1 MQFITSLLALGTV
14 ASAAVLP
21 IVPNLPTEEASI
33 TDLYARKLNGTAV
46 E

>member
-21 IVPNLPTEEASI
+21 VVNFPTEEAAI
-33 TDLYARKLNGTAV
+33 TNLFARKLNGTAV
-46 E
+46 K